1 MIKQSRFNDFFAK
14 VSHKLSKNIEDCG
27 FNDDGSFYAKT
38 TLGDSFRFVLSDGI
52 VWFSIN
58 ESVAH
63 YVLGE
68 ELKEE
73 QFNIVRFVLSSNE
86 RGELFYDLDCFC
98 KHVKDY
104 QARENACFWF
114 QKHGA
119 LFLAYDAFNGELVVI
134 DAREKKLNKPVKVPT
149 NNLLLPSV
157 IKNACV
163 KMIDLME
170 FL

>member
-1 MIKQSRFNDFFAK
+1 MINRNEFNNFFVK
-14 VSHKLSKNIEDCG
+14 VSHKLSKDIEDCG
-27 FNDDGSFYAKT
+27 FNGDGSFYSKT
-38 TLGDSFRFVLSDGI
+38 TLGDGFRFVLSDGI

-58 ESVAH
+58 NSVAH

-86 RGELFYDLDCFC
+86 RGELFYDIDDFC
-98 KHVKDY
+98 KHIKDY
-104 QARENACFWF
+104 QIRSNACFWF
-114 QKHGA
+114 QKYGA

-134 DAREKKLNKPVKVPT
+134 DARAKKISKPVKVPAS
-149 NNLLLPSV
+149 NLLLPSV

>member
-1 MIKQSRFNDFFAK
+1 MISLQKFPISLVRILKSA
-14 VSHKLSKNIEDCG
+14 G

-38 TLGDSFRFVLSDGI
+38 TLGDEFRFVLSDGV

-58 ESVAH
+58 NSVAH

-73 QFNIVRFVLSSNE
+73 QFNIVKFVLSSNE
-86 RGELFYDLDCFC
+86 RGELFYDIDGFC

-114 QKHGA
+114 QEHGA
-119 LFLAYDAFNGELVVI
+119 LFLVYDVFNGELVVI
-134 DAREKKLNKPVKVPT
+134 DARKKKINKPVKVPT

-157 IKNACV
+157 IKGACV
-163 KMIDLME
+163 KIIDLME
-170 FL
+170 YL

>member
-14 VSHKLSKNIEDCG
+14 VSHKLSKDIEECG

-38 TLGDSFRFVLSDGI
+38 TLGDNFRLVLSEGI

-58 ESVAH
+58 DSVAH

-86 RGELFYDLDCFC
+86 RGKLFYDIDDFC
-98 KHVKDY
+98 NHVKDY
-104 QARENACFWF
+104 QTRENACFWF
-114 QKHGA
+114 QKQGA
-119 LFLAYDAFNGELVVI
+119 LFLVYDVFNGELVVI
-134 DAREKKLNKPVKVPT
+134 DARKKKINKPLKVPT

-157 IKNACV
+157 IKGACV

-170 FL
+170 YL